1 MLGPRYNIS
10 LIHHPLLTLSHCPS
24 LIPSS
29 SLPYSPLFPSSNP
42 LHPKQGPFPESILMR
57 MLVRKLP
64 GLDASSYCWTP
75 GMDDWRPVGQM
86 SNFKAVLEAEG
97 AAWYYLDKDG
107 EQQGP
112 SEVKQIATLLQDG
125 EIDGLSLVWHQD
137 LAGGW
142 KPLSEVEELRQVLRL
157 LMRPEEQGEDGEGM
171 EQEEGAQGNGE
182 GSGSGGA
189 ASMDER
195 QVFDADEM
203 PSLPPAAA
211 AAASAAASAA
221 AKRSR
226 SALSV
231 KQSYVA
237 DDGTKYRL
245 NPQTNEWEEAGSG
258 EESGEEGEEEG
269 EGEEEEEE
277 GNGSAAR
284 QASAA
289 AASGGEAGNALKKK
303 TKKKKKKKNRG
314 GEGWDRASNKWV
326 YVTGLPSDATV
337 EELEAHFKQVG
348 ILAVDPE
355 TQQPR
360 VKIYRDPT
368 GAPKGDA
375 SVAYVRPESVELA
388 VEILNGGLL
397 RPGWP
402 MTITKAVFQQKAGGN
417 NGGEGGGGG
426 QVKRRKVNEAKVK
439 VARAAAK
446 QALSWSEADDTGL
459 GGKALRI
466 VVVKNMFH
474 PTECQAPG
482 FVEELQEDLEGECSA
497 LGPLEK
503 MTIFERHPEGVVVI
517 KFGTAFAA
525 EQCVKLMNGRFFA
538 GRKLQ
543 SSYWD
548 GSTDYTKAVFRAE
561 RPPTTT
567 GAEGEGGGGQEGG
580 EEGTGEAGATALS
593 TMEDEEAAEEE
604 RRLAEFGDELDNQEL
619 PPEFQ
624 LEVAPE

>member
-1 MLGPRYNIS
+1 
-10 LIHHPLLTLSHCPS
+10 
-24 LIPSS
+24 
-29 SLPYSPLFPSSNP
+29 
-42 LHPKQGPFPESILMR
+42 
-57 MLVRKLP
+57 
-64 GLDASSYCWTP
+64 
-75 GMDDWRPVGQM
+75 MDDWRPVGQM
-86 SNFKAVLEAEG
+86 TNFKAVLEAEG
-97 AAWYYLDKDG
+97 AAWYYVDKDG

-112 SEVKQIATLLQDG
+112 SEAKHMAALLQGG
-125 EIDGLSLVWHQD
+125 EIDGLSLVWHQN

-142 KPLSEVEELRQVLRL
+142 KPLSEVEELRQVVRL
-157 LMRPEEQGEDGEGM
+157 LMRSEEEGEDGEGG
-171 EQEEGAQGNGE
+171 EQKRDKEREVNGG
-182 GSGSGGA
+182 GSGRGGA
-189 ASMDER
+189 SVVDER

-203 PSLPPAAA
+203 PTLSL
-211 AAASAAASAA
+211 AAASAA

-269 EGEEEEEE
+269 EGEEDEGE
-277 GNGSAAR
+277 GNGSTVR
-284 QASAA
+284 QASLG
-289 AASGGEAGNALKKK
+289 ASPSGEGGNASKKKK
-303 TKKKKKKKNRG
+303 TKKKKKNRG
-314 GEGWDRASNKWV
+314 GEGWDKASNKWV

-402 MTITKAVFQQKAGGN
+402 MTITKAIFQQKSVGK
-417 NGGEGGGGG
+417 NGVEGGGGG
-426 QVKRRKVNEAKVK
+426 PLKRRKVNEAKAK

-446 QALSWSEADDTGL
+446 QALSWAEADDTGL

-474 PTECQAPG
+474 PTQCQAPG

-561 RPPTTT
+561 RPHATT
-567 GAEGEGGGGQEGG
+567 GTEGEGSGQG
-580 EEGTGEAGATALS
+580 EEEGSGAAGSTGVFT
-593 TMEDEEAAEEE
+593 TEDEEAAEEE

>member
-1 MLGPRYNIS
+1 MQIIH
-10 LIHHPLLTLSHCPS
+10 LI
-24 LIPSS
+24 
-29 SLPYSPLFPSSNP
+29 
-42 LHPKQGPFPESILMR
+42 KGPFPESILIR
-57 MLVRKLP
+57 MLLRRLP
-64 GLDASSYCWTP
+64 GLDTSSYCWTP

-86 SNFKAVLEAEG
+86 TNFKAVLEAEG
-97 AAWYYLDKDG
+97 AAWYYVDKDG

-112 SEVKQIATLLQDG
+112 SEAKHMAALLQGG
-125 EIDGLSLVWHQD
+125 EIDGLSLVWHQN

-142 KPLSEVEELRQVLRL
+142 KPLSEVEELRQVVRL
-157 LMRPEEQGEDGEGM
+157 LMRPEEDEDGEGS
-171 EQEEGAQGNGE
+171 EQKREEEGEDSGG
-182 GSGSGGA
+182 GSGRDGA
-189 ASMDER
+189 SVVDER
-195 QVFDADEM
+195 QVFYGDEM
-203 PSLPPAAA
+203 PTRSL
-211 AAASAAASAA
+211 AAASAA

-245 NPQTNEWEEAGSG
+245 NPLTNEWEEAGSG
-258 EESGEEGEEEG
+258 EESGEGGEEGEEEG
-269 EGEEEEEE
+269 EGEENEEE
-277 GNGSAAR
+277 GNGSMVR
-284 QASAA
+284 QTSVGAPP
-289 AASGGEAGNALKKK
+289 SGEGGNVSKRKKS
-303 TKKKKKKKNRG
+303 KKKKKNRG
-314 GEGWDRASNKWV
+314 GEGWDKASNKWV

-337 EELEAHFKQVG
+337 EELESHFKQVG

-402 MTITKAVFQQKAGGN
+402 MTITKAVFQQKSVGN
-417 NGGEGGGGG
+417 DGVEGGGGG
-426 QVKRRKVNEAKVK
+426 PVKRRKVNEAKIK
-439 VARAAAK
+439 VARAAVK
-446 QALSWSEADDTGL
+446 QALSWAEADDTGL

-474 PTECQAPG
+474 PTQCQAPG
-482 FVEELQEDLEGECSA
+482 FVEELQEDLEGECSS

-503 MTIFERHPEGVVVI
+503 MTVFERHPEGVVVI

-561 RPPTTT
+561 RPHATT
-567 GAEGEGGGGQEGG
+567 GAEEEGGGQG
-580 EEGTGEAGATALS
+580 EEEGSGEAGS
-593 TMEDEEAAEEE
+593 TFVFTTEDEEAAEED

>member
-1 MLGPRYNIS
+1 
-10 LIHHPLLTLSHCPS
+10 
-24 LIPSS
+24 
-29 SLPYSPLFPSSNP
+29 
-42 LHPKQGPFPESILMR
+42 MR

-86 SNFKAVLEAEG
+86 TNFKAVLEAEG
-97 AAWYYLDKDG
+97 ADWYYLDKDG

-112 SEVKQIATLLQDG
+112 SEVKQMAMLLQGGD
-125 EIDGLSLVWHQD
+125 IDGLSLVWHQD

-157 LMRPEEQGEDGEGM
+157 LMRPEEEGGEDGEGG
-171 EQEEGAQGNGE
+171 EQEGGREGEGKGNGE
-182 GSGSGGA
+182 GSGGGGA
-189 ASMDER
+189 SSMDER

-211 AAASAAASAA
+211 AAASAA

-258 EESGEEGEEEG
+258 DESGEEGEEEG

-289 AASGGEAGNALKKK
+289 AGPGGEAGNASK
-303 TKKKKKKKNRG
+303 KKKKKKKNRG
-314 GEGWDRASNKWV
+314 GEGWDKASNKWV

-402 MTITKAVFQQKAGGN
+402 ISITKAVFQQKAGGN

-426 QVKRRKVNEAKVK
+426 PVKRRKVNEAKVK

-466 VVVKNMFH
+466 VVVKNMFY

-482 FVEELQEDLEGECSA
+482 FVEELQGDLEGECSA

-561 RPPTTT
+561 RPPTAAV
-567 GAEGEGGGGQEGG
+567 AEGEGEGEGG
-580 EEGTGEAGATALS
+580 EEGRGEAGATALS

>member
-1 MLGPRYNIS
+1 
-10 LIHHPLLTLSHCPS
+10 
-24 LIPSS
+24 
-29 SLPYSPLFPSSNP
+29 
-42 LHPKQGPFPESILMR
+42 
-57 MLVRKLP
+57 
-64 GLDASSYCWTP
+64 
-75 GMDDWRPVGQM
+75 MDDWRPVGQM
-86 SNFKAVLEAEG
+86 TNFKAVLEAEG
-97 AAWYYLDKDG
+97 ADWYHLDKDG

-112 SEVKQIATLLQDG
+112 SEVKQMAMLLQGGD
-125 EIDGLSLVWHQD
+125 IDGLSLVWHQD

-157 LMRPEEQGEDGEGM
+157 LMRPEEEGGEDGEGG
-171 EQEEGAQGNGE
+171 EQEGGREGEGKGNGE
-182 GSGSGGA
+182 GSGGGGA
-189 ASMDER
+189 SSMDER

-211 AAASAAASAA
+211 AAASAA

-258 EESGEEGEEEG
+258 DESGEEGEEEG

-289 AASGGEAGNALKKK
+289 AGPGGEAGNASK
-303 TKKKKKKKNRG
+303 KKKKKKKNRG
-314 GEGWDRASNKWV
+314 GEGWDKASNKWV

-402 MTITKAVFQQKAGGN
+402 ISITKAVFQQKAGGN

-426 QVKRRKVNEAKVK
+426 PVKRRKVNEAKVK

-466 VVVKNMFH
+466 VVVKNMFY

-482 FVEELQEDLEGECSA
+482 FVEELQGDLEGECSA

-548 GSTDYTKAVFRAE
+548 GSTDYTKAMFRAE
-561 RPPTTT
+561 RPPTAAV
-567 GAEGEGGGGQEGG
+567 AEGEGEGEGG
-580 EEGTGEAGATALS
+580 EEGRGEAGATALS